1 MGHMVEVVL
10 PKYDTIDYE
19 NQVEGFKEIKS
30 FEWGGCTNRVF
41 TGLVEDLQVH
51 FIQPGNV
58 SMRKGPP
65 PLSLSL
71 THTHTLSLSWQSL
84 TLFTSFFPLT
94 LPSSFSHHSFFPSL
108 IDAGIL

>member
-71 THTHTLSLSWQSL
+71 THTHTLSLL
-84 TLFTSFFPLT
+84 AVTDPLHFI
-94 LPSSFSHHSFFPSL
+94 LPPHSSFIILSPFILSF
-108 IDAGIL
+108 ID

>member
-1 MGHMVEVVL
+1 MGDVVTSIGRAVQDMGHMVEVLL

-19 NQVEGFKEIKS
+19 NQVEGFKEIES

-58 SMRKGPP
+58 SMRKGSPSLSSSHTHA
-65 PLSLSL
+65 LSLSL
-71 THTHTLSLSWQSL
+71 G
-84 TLFTSFFPLT
+84 
-94 LPSSFSHHSFFPSL
+94 SH
-108 IDAGIL
+108 